1 MRNAEPTT
9 VASEIITAAVPVLV
23 RVNVRKLVEPMCTF
37 PKLTVVALGASTPGV
52 LLEPGFVGLPALV
65 NPTQPEM
72 DKVAMKSVAIMANI
86 ANDLRC
92 LGSPATAS

>member
-1 MRNAEPTT
+1 MRNAEPKT
-9 VASEIITAAVPVLV
+9 VASEIITAAVPVFV
-23 RVNVRKLVEPMCTF
+23 RVNVRKLVEPMRTF

-72 DKVAMKSVAIMANI
+72 DKAAMKSVAIMANI
-86 ANDLRC
+86 ASGLCC
-92 LGSPATAS
+92 LGSPGTAS